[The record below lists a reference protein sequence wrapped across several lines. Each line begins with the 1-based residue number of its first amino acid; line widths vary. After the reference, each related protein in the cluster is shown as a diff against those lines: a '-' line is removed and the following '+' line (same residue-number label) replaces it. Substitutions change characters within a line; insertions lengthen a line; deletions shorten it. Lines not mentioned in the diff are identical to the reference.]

1 MNLSCQINTF
11 NTVLN
16 QNRSKPSDQIS
27 MLTCSWFVSSL
38 LTCKNVKLIVSPMW
52 YSPIQSVASTS
63 SLMSQ
68 EMTRF
73 WPRFSVY
80 SSVDAVSEDR
90 LWEVTRSVSLLAR
103 GRPMG
108 LLTTETVST
117 EAPPLSA
124 RVRRFSG
131 LRVCRRWGLRL
142 RGADRCSRPPTA
154 RLGGLWERVLGG
166 RTAVAREGRMLHDSL
181 RRRLAAEELELPV
194 DRTSR
199 HGDDASQLDLNP
211 HV

>member
-1 MNLSCQINTF
+1 
-11 NTVLN
+11 
-16 QNRSKPSDQIS
+16 
-27 MLTCSWFVSSL
+27 
-38 LTCKNVKLIVSPMW
+38 MW

-68 EMTRF
+68 DMTRF
-73 WPRFSVY
+73 WPRFRVY
-80 SSVDAVSEDR
+80 SRVEAVSEDL

-103 GRPMG
+103 GSPTGPLMI
-108 LLTTETVST
+108 EAVSET

-131 LRVCRRWGLRL
+131 LRVCRRWGLRR

-166 RTAVAREGRMLHDSL
+166 RTAVAREGRIA
-181 RRRLAAEELELPV
+181 RV
-194 DRTSR
+194 W
-199 HGDDASQLDLNP
+199 
-211 HV
+211 